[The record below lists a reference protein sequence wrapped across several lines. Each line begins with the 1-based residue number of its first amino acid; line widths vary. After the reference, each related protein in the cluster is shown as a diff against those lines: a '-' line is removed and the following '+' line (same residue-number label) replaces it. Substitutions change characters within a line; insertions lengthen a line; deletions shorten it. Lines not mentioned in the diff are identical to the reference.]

1 MSEGILRPLQVPERP
16 IRLREAAYESIKNAI
31 LEGRMGATQP
41 LFEDSI
47 AALLGISRTPVR
59 EALALLE
66 HEGLIAPRA
75 GRGLWVA
82 VLSKAEFLDLRDAN
96 EVVEPYLARVAA
108 ARATA
113 AHIEAMSRGVQDKE
127 RAANRGELTSF
138 LAQGRR
144 LHRLIGEAAGN
155 PVLTRFVVGNEERAD
170 MYLLASV
177 ESFDFDAW
185 WPSVHE
191 HRAILEAIVRREPE
205 EAARL
210 ITYHSQ
216 SVRQRLQRVFT
227 EGEQEEVKS

>member
-1 MSEGILRPLQVPERP
+1 MSEEWLRPLQAPERP
-16 IRLREAAYESIKNAI
+16 IRLREAAYESIREAI
-31 LEGRMGATQP
+31 LEGRIGVRQP

-82 VLSKAEFLDLRDAN
+82 VLSQAEFLDLFVAN
-96 EVVEPYLARVAA
+96 EAIEPYLARIAA

-113 AHIEAMSRGVQDKE
+113 AHIEAMSRAVRDNEWDAEQGDL
-127 RAANRGELTSF
+127 ASF
-138 LAQGRR
+138 LAHGRQF
-144 LHRLIGEAAGN
+144 HRSIGQAAGSA
-155 PVLTRFVVGNEERAD
+155 VLTRFVVQNEERAD
-170 MYLLASV
+170 MYLLGNV
-177 ESFDFDAW
+177 ESFEFDAW

-191 HRAILEAIVRREPE
+191 HEAILEAIVRREPE

-210 ITYHSQ
+210 VTYHSQ
-216 SVRQRLQRVFT
+216 SVRHRLQRVFT
-227 EGEQEEVKS
+227 DGEQGGVKS